1 MRYYKFNNNKL
12 ILPLEYE
19 FITDDNISIEDITA
33 CFKKTYKPSLFQ
45 SVEEVTKDEIDVTW
59 AMRLIKV
66 NNEIKYA

>member
-19 FITDDNISIEDITA
+19 FITDDNVSIEDITA
-33 CFKKTYKPSLFQ
+33 WFKKTYKSSLFQ